1 MIITDLSLKNF
12 RNYDNLDFKS
22 GKYINVLKGRN
33 AQGKTNLLEAL
44 YILASSKSFRVR
56 DERELLKW
64 KESFAEINARLEYGD
79 GRIKNITVRWLLN
92 AQGVLERRI
101 SVNDA
106 VVKKLGIFLGEV
118 LLTLFM
124 PGDLNLIQGAP
135 AYRRRF
141 LDVLLCKISRTY
153 YDFLSKYREAQRQ
166 KSGFI
171 REKAREAEFYGDLP
185 AKDRTVLDS
194 LDTQISALGG
204 GVIYYRILLLE
215 YLQATAAAFY
225 GRLSGESGDL
235 LKLSYKSKALYA
247 DSDTVLQRL
256 KYLSEL
262 PAKEHF
268 GGQGPDTELLNDIRK
283 SFSSSLKDRYERL
296 LLKNSVII
304 GPHVD
309 DFSVD
314 LSSSRNLKYFGS
326 QGQHRSAVL
335 ALRMAEAEIM
345 AEINGEKAIIL
356 LDDCF
361 SELDEDRIR
370 FLISYL
376 TSLESQVFI
385 TTAQRIFFDHTDRQK
400 IKLFEVSSGRIGEA

>member
-64 KESFAEINARLEYGD
+64 NESFAEIKARLEYGD
-79 GRIKNITVRWLLN
+79 GRINNITVRWLLN
-92 AQGVLERRI
+92 GQRMLERRI
-101 SVNDA
+101 SVNDV
-106 VVKKLGIFLGEV
+106 VVKRLGVFLGEV

-124 PGDLNLIQGAP
+124 PGDLNLTQGAP
-135 AYRRRF
+135 SYRRRF
-141 LDVLLCKISRTY
+141 LDVLLCKISRAY
-153 YDFLSKYREAQRQ
+153 YGFLSKYREAQRQ
-166 KSGFI
+166 KNEFI
-171 REKAREAEFYGDLP
+171 REKTCEAEFYRDLSV
-185 AKDRTVLDS
+185 KDKLLLDS
-194 LDTQISALGG
+194 LDAQISALGS

-215 YLQATAAAFY
+215 YLQTTAAAFY
-225 GRLSGESGDL
+225 GRLSGDSGDL
-235 LKLSYKSKALYA
+235 LRLGYKSKALSA
-247 DSDTVLQRL
+247 DGDNISQRL
-256 KYLSEL
+256 RYLSEL
-262 PAKEHF
+262 PAGEHF
-268 GGQGPDTELLNDIRK
+268 GGQGPDTELLNAVRE
-283 SFSSSLKDRYERL
+283 SFSLSLKDRYERL
-296 LLKNSVII
+296 LLKNSAVI

-314 LSSSRNLKYFGS
+314 LSSSRSLKYFGS

-345 AEINGEKAIIL
+345 AKINGEKAIIL

-361 SELDEDRIR
+361 SELDEDRIG

-385 TTAQRIFFDHTDRQK
+385 TTAQRVFFDRTDSQK